1 MHDTSSSGLELT
13 PDLTEYAKAVAL
25 KVAQQSCPP
34 HVDFEDAVQEAMLSL
49 MSALPKYDA
58 SKKAAPKT
66 FIHLVVQRAVAKY
79 ADREHRKLK
88 PLRSFGAP
96 AGADSGPSEE
106 QVQTHRRMLGRWA
119 SDHDAGAAR
128 VDEALELLGNED
140 SRKLCRLLIEHNG
153 NVSET
158 ARQLN
163 IPESTVRYRLQTLA
177 PKFLAAGFDPFG
189 GTEP

>member
-1 MHDTSSSGLELT
+1 MYDTSSSGLELT
-13 PDLTEYAKAVAL
+13 PNLTEYAKAVAL
-25 KVAQQSCPP
+25 KVAQRSCPP

-88 PLRSFGAP
+88 PLRSFGAT

-106 QVQTHRRMLGRWA
+106 QVQTHRRLLGRWA

-128 VDEALELLGNED
+128 VDEALELLDNED
-140 SRKLCRLLIEHNG
+140 SRKLCRLLIEHTG
-153 NVSET
+153 NRSEV
-158 ARQLN
+158 ARSLG
-163 IPESTVRYRLQTLA
+163 ISEGAVRYRMTLLM
-177 PKFLAAGFDPFG
+177 PKLRL
-189 GTEP
+189 